1 MLVDALAE
9 ADLPYDFDV
18 DGNLVVLADDE
29 ARVEELLDTVEFP
42 DALDADTKG
51 GGDGLVAQEVLSDLF
66 VAADRLRHHARDPE
80 GVLGFGGGRDLGRG
94 SGAAVRLRAGCLAE
108 DPGWRR
114 VLRASLEGDDVG
126 DEDIEAQADEYRTL
140 LREYV

>member
-1 MLVDALAE
+1 MRSRLLVDALAE

-29 ARVEELLDTVEFP
+29 SRVEELLDTVEFP

-80 GVLGFGGGRDLGRG
+80 GVLGLVAAAIAVEDLELPFGFEPGVWQKILD
-94 SGAAVRLRAGCLAE
+94 GAASL
-108 DPGWRR
+108 
-114 VLRASLEGDDVG
+114 ASLP
-126 DEDIEAQADEYRTL
+126 R
-140 LREYV
+140 RRRRR